1 VVILQE
7 RKMLKNE
14 LDVTLHRAEN
24 LKEKPDQGQLGFGKH
39 FTDHMFTM
47 HWDKEQGWHDAKIEP
62 YGSFSLDPAA
72 MVFHYSQEI
81 FEGLKAYR
89 AADNSVLLFRP
100 MDNLSRFNESAV
112 RMCMPRIPTDQ
123 VLQAMKG
130 LIYLE
135 REWIPQGE
143 GATLY
148 IRPTMIASEAAL
160 GVRPAN
166 QYIFFVICS
175 PVGAYYAEGF
185 NPTRIYVED
194 EYVRA
199 VHGGVGN
206 VKTGGNY
213 AASIK
218 AHTESQ
224 QKGYTQVLWLD
235 AVERKYIEEVG
246 TSNIFFVINDEL
258 VTPPLGG
265 TILPGITRDTVL
277 QLAADWEIPTN
288 ERRITIDE
296 VIAAAH
302 DGSLTEAFGSGTA
315 AVISPIGEF
324 GYKGKT
330 ITVNNGKTG
339 PLAQRFFDEIQRLQ
353 RGAAPDPHNWI
364 VRVK

>member
-1 VVILQE
+1 
-7 RKMLKNE
+7 MLNNE

-24 LKEKPDQGQLGFGKH
+24 LKEKPDQKKLGFGQY

-47 HWDKEQGWHDAKIEP
+47 RWNRDQGWHDAQIRH
-62 YGSFSLDPAA
+62 YGHFSLDPAA
-72 MVFHYSQEI
+72 MVLHYSQEI

-89 AADNSVLLFRP
+89 GEEGAVMMFRP
-100 MDNLSRFNESAV
+100 LDNLERLNTSAV
-112 RMCMPRIPTDQ
+112 RMCMPRIPAEQ
-123 VLQAMKG
+123 VLKAMKS
-130 LIYLE
+130 LIYLD
-135 REWIPQGE
+135 RDWVPASE
-143 GATLY
+143 GGTLY
-148 IRPTMIASEAAL
+148 IRPTMIATEAAL

-166 QYIFFVICS
+166 EYLFFIICS

-199 VHGGVGN
+199 VRGGVGN

-246 TSNIFFVINDEL
+246 TSNIFFIINDEL

-277 QLAADWEIPTN
+277 QLAAAWGIPSS

-296 VIAAAH
+296 VITAAE

-324 GYKGKT
+324 GYKGNT
-330 ITVNNGKTG
+330 IMINNGKTG
-339 PLAQRFFDEIQRLQ
+339 PIAQRLFDEIQLLQ
-353 RGAAPDPHNWI
+353 RGARPDPQNWI

>member
-1 VVILQE
+1 
-7 RKMLKNE
+7 MLKNE
-14 LDVTLHRAEN
+14 LDVTLRKAES
-24 LKEKPDQGQLGFGKH
+24 LKKKPDQSKLGFGQH
-39 FTDHMFTM
+39 FTDHMLTM
-47 HWDKEQGWHDAKIEP
+47 RWDKTQGWHDAEIKP
-62 YGSFSLDPAA
+62 YGNFSLDPAA
-72 MVFHYSQEI
+72 MVLHYSQEI
-81 FEGLKAYR
+81 FEGLKAYLG
-89 AADNSVLLFRP
+89 ADNSVLLFRP
-100 MDNLSRFNESAV
+100 LDNLNRFNDSAV
-112 RMCMPRIPTDQ
+112 RMCMPRIPIDK

-130 LIYLE
+130 LIYLD

-143 GATLY
+143 GAALY

-166 QYIFFVICS
+166 EYLFFIICS

-185 NPTRIYVED
+185 NPTKIYVED

-199 VHGGVGN
+199 VQGGVGN

-218 AHTESQ
+218 AHTTSQ

-277 QLAADWEIPTN
+277 QLAADWGISTS

-296 VIAAAH
+296 VIAAAE

-324 GYKGKT
+324 GYKGNT
-330 ITVNNGKTG
+330 IMVNNGKTG
-339 PLAQRFFDEIQRLQ
+339 PLAQRFFDDIQLLQ
-353 RGAAPDPHNWI
+353 RGAAADQHNWI

>member
-1 VVILQE
+1 
-7 RKMLKNE
+7 
-14 LDVTLHRAEN
+14 
-24 LKEKPDQGQLGFGKH
+24 
-39 FTDHMFTM
+39 
-47 HWDKEQGWHDAKIEP
+47 
-62 YGSFSLDPAA
+62 
-72 MVFHYSQEI
+72 
-81 FEGLKAYR
+81 
-89 AADNSVLLFRP
+89 
-100 MDNLSRFNESAV
+100 MDNLNRFNDSAV
-112 RMCMPRIPTDQ
+112 RMCMPRIPAEK

-130 LIYLE
+130 LIYLD
-135 REWIPQGE
+135 RDWIPKGE
-143 GATLY
+143 GAALY
-148 IRPTMIASEAAL
+148 IRPTMIATEAAL

-166 QYIFFVICS
+166 EYLFFIICS

-185 NPTRIYVED
+185 SPTKIYVED

-246 TSNIFFVINDEL
+246 TSNIFFMMNDEL

-277 QLAADWEIPTN
+277 RLAADWGIPTS
-288 ERRITIDE
+288 ERKITIDE
-296 VIAAAH
+296 VIAAAE

-324 GYKGKT
+324 GYKEKS
-330 ITVNNGKTG
+330 ITVNKGTTG
-339 PLAQRFFDEIQRLQ
+339 PLAQRLFDEIQLLQ
-353 RGAAPDPHNWI
+353 RGTAPDPHNWI

>member
-1 VVILQE
+1 
-7 RKMLKNE
+7 MLKNE
-14 LDVTLHRAEN
+14 LDVTLHKAEN
-24 LKEKPDQGQLGFGKH
+24 LKEKPDQNQLGFGKH
-39 FTDHMFTM
+39 FTDHMLTM
-47 HWDKEQGWHDAKIEP
+47 RWNKEHGWHDAEIRP
-62 YGSFSLDPAA
+62 YGNFSLDPAA
-72 MVFHYSQEI
+72 MVLHYSQEI

-89 AADNSVLLFRP
+89 GADGSVLLFRP
-100 MDNLSRFNESAV
+100 MDNLNRFNDSAI
-112 RMCMPRIPTDQ
+112 RMCMPRIPAEK

-130 LIYLE
+130 LIYLD
-135 REWIPQGE
+135 RDWIPQTE
-143 GATLY
+143 GAALY
-148 IRPTMIASEAAL
+148 IRPAMIASEAAL

-166 QYIFFVICS
+166 EYLFFVICS

-185 NPTRIYVED
+185 SPTKIYVED

-199 VHGGVGN
+199 VPGGVGN

-218 AHTESQ
+218 AHTTSQ

-246 TSNIFFVINDEL
+246 TSNIFFIINDEL
-258 VTPPLGG
+258 VTPPLSG

-277 QLAADWEIPTN
+277 QLAADWDIPTS

-296 VIAAAH
+296 VRAAAQ

-324 GYKGKT
+324 GYKGET
-330 ITVNNGKTG
+330 IMINNGETG
-339 PLAQRFFDEIQRLQ
+339 PLAQRFFDGIQQVQ
-353 RGAAPDPHNWI
+353 RGAEPGPHDWI

>member
-1 VVILQE
+1 
-7 RKMLKNE
+7 MLKNE
-14 LDVTLHRAEN
+14 LDVTLLRAET
-24 LKEKPDQGQLGFGKH
+24 LKEKPDQSQLGFGKH
-39 FTDHMFTM
+39 FTDHMLTM
-47 HWDKEQGWHDAKIEP
+47 RWDKEQGWHDAEIRP
-62 YGSFSLDPAA
+62 YANFSLDPAA
-72 MVFHYSQEI
+72 MVLHYSQEI

-89 AADNSVLLFRP
+89 GVDDAVLLFRP
-100 MDNLSRFNESAV
+100 MDNLNRFNDSAD
-112 RMCMPRIPTDQ
+112 RMCMPRIPAEK
-123 VLQAMKG
+123 VLQALKG
-130 LIYLE
+130 LVYLE
-135 REWIPQGE
+135 REWIPKVE
-143 GATLY
+143 GGALY
-148 IRPTMIASEAAL
+148 IRPAMIASEAAL

-166 QYIFFVICS
+166 EYLFFVICS

-185 NPTRIYVED
+185 NPTKIYVED

-199 VHGGVGN
+199 VPGGVGN

-218 AHTESQ
+218 AHTTSQ
-224 QKGYTQVLWLD
+224 RKGYTQVLWLD

-246 TSNIFFVINDEL
+246 TSNIFFVINGEL

-277 QLAADWEIPTN
+277 QLAKDWEIPTS

-296 VIAAAH
+296 VIAAAE

-324 GYKGKT
+324 GYQGNS
-330 ITVNNGKTG
+330 IAVNHGETG
-339 PLAQRFFDEIQRLQ
+339 PLAQRFFDGIQDLQ
-353 RGAAPDPHNWI
+353 RGATPDMHEWI

>member
-1 VVILQE
+1 
-7 RKMLKNE
+7 MLKNE

-24 LKEKPDQGQLGFGKH
+24 LKEKPDQTQLGFGNY

-47 HWDKEQGWHDAKIEP
+47 RWNKEQGWHDARIEP
-62 YGSFSLDPAA
+62 YGNFSLDPAA
-72 MVFHYSQEI
+72 MVLHYSQEI

-89 AADNSVLLFRP
+89 NADDSVLLFRP
-100 MDNLSRFNESAV
+100 MDNLNRFNDSAE
-112 RMCMPRIPTDQ
+112 RMCMPRIPTDE

-135 REWIPQGE
+135 RDWIPQSQ
-143 GATLY
+143 GAALY
-148 IRPTMIASEAAL
+148 IRPAMIATEAAL
-160 GVRPAN
+160 GVRPADE
-166 QYIFFVICS
+166 YIFFIICS

-194 EYVRA
+194 KYVRA
-199 VHGGVGN
+199 VQGGVGN

-218 AHTESQ
+218 AHTTSQ

-246 TSNIFFVINDEL
+246 TSNIFFMIHDEL

-277 QLAADWEIPTN
+277 QLAADWGIATC

-296 VIAAAH
+296 VIAAAE

-324 GYKGKT
+324 GYKENT
-330 ITVNNGKTG
+330 ITVNKGKTG
-339 PLAQRFFDEIQRLQ
+339 PLAQRLFDDIQCLQ
-353 RGAAPDPHNWI
+353 RGAAADPHDWI

>member
-1 VVILQE
+1 
-7 RKMLKNE
+7 
-14 LDVTLHRAEN
+14 
-24 LKEKPDQGQLGFGKH
+24 
-39 FTDHMFTM
+39 
-47 HWDKEQGWHDAKIEP
+47 
-62 YGSFSLDPAA
+62 
-72 MVFHYSQEI
+72 
-81 FEGLKAYR
+81 
-89 AADNSVLLFRP
+89 ADNSVLLFRP
-100 MDNLSRFNESAV
+100 MDNLNRFNDSAA
-112 RMCMPRIPTDQ
+112 RMCMPRIPAEK

-135 REWIPQGE
+135 RKWIPRTE
-143 GATLY
+143 GAALY
-148 IRPTMIASEAAL
+148 LRPAMIATEAAL

-166 QYIFFVICS
+166 EYLFFVICC

-185 NPTRIYVED
+185 SPTKIYVED

-199 VHGGVGN
+199 VQGGVGH

-218 AHTESQ
+218 AHTASQ

-235 AVERKYIEEVG
+235 ALERKYIEEVG
-246 TSNIFFVINDEL
+246 TSNIFFIINNEL

-277 QLAADWEIPTN
+277 QLAAEWGIPTS

-296 VIAAAH
+296 VIAAVE

-324 GYKGKT
+324 GYKGNT
-330 ITVNNGKTG
+330 IMINNGKTG
-339 PLAQRFFDEIQRLQ
+339 PLAQRFFDGIQQLQ
-353 RGAAPDPHNWI
+353 RGAAPDPHDWI

>member
-1 VVILQE
+1 
-7 RKMLKNE
+7 MLKNE
-14 LDVTLHRAEN
+14 LDVTLLRAET
-24 LKEKPDQGQLGFGKH
+24 LKEKPDQSQLGFGKH
-39 FTDHMFTM
+39 FTDHMLTM
-47 HWDKEQGWHDAKIEP
+47 RWDKEQGWHDAEIRP
-62 YGSFSLDPAA
+62 YANFSLDPAA
-72 MVFHYSQEI
+72 MVLHYSQEI

-89 AADNSVLLFRP
+89 GVDDAVLLFRP
-100 MDNLSRFNESAV
+100 MDNLNRFNDSAD
-112 RMCMPRIPTDQ
+112 RMCMPRIPAEK
-123 VLQAMKG
+123 VLQALKG

-135 REWIPQGE
+135 REWIPKVE
-143 GATLY
+143 GGALY
-148 IRPTMIASEAAL
+148 IRPAMIASEAAL

-166 QYIFFVICS
+166 EYLFFVICS

-185 NPTRIYVED
+185 NPTKIYVED

-199 VHGGVGN
+199 VPGGVGN

-218 AHTESQ
+218 AHTTSQ
-224 QKGYTQVLWLD
+224 RKGYTQVLWLD

-246 TSNIFFVINDEL
+246 TSNIFFVINGEL

-277 QLAADWEIPTN
+277 QLAKDWEIPTS

-296 VIAAAH
+296 VIAAVE

-324 GYKGKT
+324 GYQGNS
-330 ITVNNGKTG
+330 IAVNHGETG
-339 PLAQRFFDEIQRLQ
+339 PLAQRFFDGIQDLQ
-353 RGAAPDPHNWI
+353 RGATPDMHEWI

>member
-1 VVILQE
+1 
-7 RKMLKNE
+7 
-14 LDVTLHRAEN
+14 
-24 LKEKPDQGQLGFGKH
+24 
-39 FTDHMFTM
+39 
-47 HWDKEQGWHDAKIEP
+47 
-62 YGSFSLDPAA
+62 
-72 MVFHYSQEI
+72 
-81 FEGLKAYR
+81 
-89 AADNSVLLFRP
+89 FRP
-100 MDNLSRFNESAV
+100 LDNLERLNTSAV
-112 RMCMPRIPTDQ
+112 RMCMPRIPVEQ
-123 VLQAMKG
+123 VLKAMKS
-130 LIYLE
+130 LIYLD
-135 REWIPQGE
+135 RDWVPASKG
-143 GATLY
+143 GTLY
-148 IRPTMIASEAAL
+148 IRPTMIATEAAL

-166 QYIFFVICS
+166 EYLFFILCS

-199 VHGGVGN
+199 VRGGVGN

-277 QLAADWEIPTN
+277 HLAVNWGIPTS

-296 VIAAAH
+296 VITAAE

-324 GYKGKT
+324 GYKDKGNT
-330 ITVNNGKTG
+330 IVINNGKTG
-339 PLAQRFFDEIQRLQ
+339 PIAQRLFDEIQLLQ
-353 RGAAPDPHNWI
+353 RGGRPDPQNWI

>member
-1 VVILQE
+1 IP
-7 RKMLKNE
+7 
-14 LDVTLHRAEN
+14 AE
-24 LKEKPDQGQLGFGKH
+24 K
-39 FTDHMFTM
+39 
-47 HWDKEQGWHDAKIEP
+47 
-62 YGSFSLDPAA
+62 
-72 MVFHYSQEI
+72 
-81 FEGLKAYR
+81 
-89 AADNSVLLFRP
+89 
-100 MDNLSRFNESAV
+100 
-112 RMCMPRIPTDQ
+112 

-130 LIYLE
+130 LIYLD
-135 REWIPQGE
+135 REWIPQTE
-143 GATLY
+143 GGALY
-148 IRPTMIASEAAL
+148 IRPAMIASEAAL

-166 QYIFFVICS
+166 EYLFFVICS

-185 NPTRIYVED
+185 SPTKIYVED

-199 VHGGVGN
+199 VPGGVGN

-218 AHTESQ
+218 AHTTSQ

-246 TSNIFFVINDEL
+246 TSNIFFIINDEL

-277 QLAADWEIPTN
+277 QLAADWDISTS

-296 VIAAAH
+296 VIAAAE

-324 GYKGKT
+324 GYKGDT
-330 ITVNNGKTG
+330 IMINNGETG
-339 PLAQRFFDEIQRLQ
+339 PLAQRFFDGIQQVQ
-353 RGAAPDPHNWI
+353 RGATSDPHDWI
-364 VRVK
+364 VQVK

>member
-1 VVILQE
+1 Q
-7 RKMLKNE
+7 N
-14 LDVTLHRAEN
+14 
-24 LKEKPDQGQLGFGKH
+24 QLGFGKH
-39 FTDHMFTM
+39 FTDHICTM
-47 HWDKEQGWHDAKIEP
+47 RWEKEQGWHEAEIRP
-62 YGSFSLDPAA
+62 YGNFSLDPAA
-72 MVFHYSQEI
+72 MVFHYGQEI

-89 AADNSVLLFRP
+89 GADDSVLLFRP
-100 MDNLSRFNESAV
+100 MDNLNRLNASAE
-112 RMCMPRIPTDQ
+112 RMCMPRIPAEKI
-123 VLQAMKG
+123 LQAMKG

-135 REWIPQGE
+135 REWIPHTE
-143 GATLY
+143 GASLY
-148 IRPTMIASEAAL
+148 IRPAMIATEAAL

-166 QYIFFVICS
+166 EYLFFVICC

-199 VHGGVGN
+199 VPGGVGN

-218 AHTESQ
+218 AHTTSQ
-224 QKGYTQVLWLD
+224 RKGYTQVLWLD

-246 TSNIFFVINDEL
+246 TSNIFFVINGEL

-265 TILPGITRDTVL
+265 TILPGITRNTVL
-277 QLAADWEIPTN
+277 QLARDWGIPTS

-296 VIAAAH
+296 IIAAAE
-302 DGSLTEAFGSGTA
+302 DGSLNEAFGSGTA

-324 GYKGKT
+324 GYKGKS
-330 ITVNNGKTG
+330 IMVNNGETG
-339 PLAQRFFDEIQRLQ
+339 PLAQRFFDGIQQLQ
-353 RGAAPDPHNWI
+353 RGAAPDAHEWI